1 MNKQK
6 DKHLAR
12 VEPQQNQ
19 EDRMAFWDLCRKA
32 NTKPQL
38 VNKLQRMGIVQAP
51 GVRRRGLRQLY
62 DMGAFSEVIA
72 GNFLKQFFTLREVA
86 EIKNLEHAILEFWK
100 SDTGTVMNRAGS
112 KLCWKFF
119 FIKELRFSFYKGWE
133 DTAKGKE
140 INATLTRYNNYR
152 AMIVQQLMPLGEK
165 ISVEGW
171 EDCLLKKAL
180 SGPLSVETTQ
190 G

>member
-6 DKHLAR
+6 DKHTAR

-19 EDRMAFWDLCRKA
+19 EDRMAFWDLCRKT

-38 VNKLQRMGIVQAP
+38 VNKLQRLGIVEAP
-51 GVRRRGLRQLY
+51 GMRRRGLRQLY
-62 DMGAFSEVIA
+62 DMGAFSEVVA

-86 EIKNLEHAILEFWK
+86 EIRTLEHAIWDFWK

-119 FIKELRFSFYKGWE
+119 FIKELRFSFYRGWE
-133 DTAKGKE
+133 DSARGKE
-140 INATLTRYNNYR
+140 LNATLTRYNRYR
-152 AMIVQQLMPLGEK
+152 TMIVQQLVPLGEK
-165 ISVEGW
+165 ISVDGW
-171 EDCLLKKAL
+171 EDCLLKRTL
-180 SGPLSVETTQ
+180 SGPISTEPSQ

>member
-1 MNKQK
+1 
-6 DKHLAR
+6 
-12 VEPQQNQ
+12 
-19 EDRMAFWDLCRKA
+19 MAFWDLCRKA

-152 AMIVQQLMPLGEK
+152 AMIVQQLVPLGEK

-180 SGPLSVETTQ
+180 SGPLSVEINQ